1 MGAFMELVKC
11 THDHDDYEFGYKSI
25 EEKDYCC
32 KGNYLNGV
40 KCSVCA
46 LTFVSRRVEKNKQ
59 KSKSVIPSTKKPV
72 RVCIGQVMF
81 SCTHSLCNDC
91 FIKKLFLTQAN
102 SSRKK
107 RSRSGK
113 LQ

>member
-46 LTFVSRRVEKNKQ
+46 LTFVSRRALLPCHPE
-59 KSKSVIPSTKKPV
+59 SPCLLAPV
-72 RVCIGQVMF
+72 VQIQI
-81 SCTHSLCNDC
+81 L
-91 FIKKLFLTQAN
+91 
-102 SSRKK
+102 
-107 RSRSGK
+107 
-113 LQ
+113 